1 MSFYHSFS
9 IFVHINDANH
19 VTLGHMSAIIARL
32 DHIEWVQRYE
42 EHNE

>member
-1 MSFYHSFS
+1 MSLGIKYEKLGW
-9 IFVHINDANH
+9 H